1 MKTIE
6 VKFLYDGI
14 IFSSQVLISRV
25 SNSLNKFEFF
35 VSFFNRYLISKFSD
49 NYIFV
54 LEDNKFKP
62 VYTKDEKEVELIKT
76 LQDAIIEISHVI
88 KQKLLPG

>member
-14 IFSSQVLISRV
+14 IFSSQVLISEV

-35 VSFFNRYLISKFSD
+35 VSFFNRYLISNFSD

-54 LEDNKFKP
+54 LENNKFKP
-62 VYTKDEKEVELIKT
+62 VHTKDEKEVELIRT
-76 LQDAIIEISHVI
+76 IQDAIIEISHVI
-88 KQKLLPG
+88 KQKLLPS